1 MHAAPALPRILTIAG
16 TDPTGGAG
24 VQADIKSIQAAGGY
38 SYSVVTSLV
47 AQNTTGVQEIFAP
60 PVEFLRS
67 QLRSVADDVEIDA
80 IKIGMLGTTEII
92 DVVREFLTAHAQ
104 NCRVVLDPVMVA
116 SSSDRLLTREAEAAL
131 RELARLADVI
141 TPNLPELAVLAGA
154 ETATEFDA
162 AIAQAR
168 GLARELGT
176 TVIVKGGHLGG
187 AHADNAVVT
196 AESVHRVPVQRV
208 ETTNTHGTGCSF
220 SSALATRLGAGDDAA
235 AALEWST
242 QWLHEAIAHA
252 DALRVGTG
260 HGPVD
265 HFHRAQRLM
274 RAASAVPLP
283 HLAGPLKEEAQAAQ
297 PRVAAA
303 GPHTQ
308 RLWNIAAAQWGAI
321 VALPFIEDLGSGA
334 LDESAF
340 SFYLD
345 QDAQYLSSYSKALA
359 RLVSLAPSTEEQL
372 HWAESAYGCL
382 AEEAELHRTWL
393 QGRVSSAPSRVTS
406 AYTDFLIRCTH
417 TDDYVVAAAS
427 VLPCYW
433 LYAEVGLYLAEHDS
447 EDHPYHAWLK
457 VYGGEDFLGS
467 VRRSLEIV
475 EQALARADEETR
487 SRAERA
493 YISACI
499 HEVDFFDQADRRF

>member
-60 PVEFLRS
+60 PVEFLRA

-92 DVVREFLTAHAQ
+92 DVVRDFLTAHAQ

-116 SSSDRLLTREAEAAL
+116 SSSDRLLTRDAEAAL

-154 ETATEFDA
+154 ETATDFDA
-162 AIAQAR
+162 AIAQAQ

-208 ETTNTHGTGCSF
+208 DTKNTHGTGCSF
-220 SSALATRLGAGDDAA
+220 SSALATRLGAGFDTPAA
-235 AALEWST
+235 TEWASR
-242 QWLHEAIAHA
+242 WLHEAIAHA
-252 DALRVGTG
+252 DALAVGRG

-265 HFHRAQRLM
+265 HGHMNRRMQ
-274 RAASAVPLP
+274 RAADTRPEHFLLIDAPPTLPLAAP
-283 HLAGPLKEEAQAAQ
+283 AGPNTQA
-297 PRVAAA
+297 
-303 GPHTQ
+303 
-308 RLWNIAAAQWGAI
+308 LWDASAPYLTAI
-321 VALPFIEDLGSGA
+321 MELPFIRALGDGTLRREDFL
-334 LDESAF
+334 
-340 SFYLD
+340 FYLE
-345 QDAQYLSSYSKALA
+345 QDAYYLVRYARSLHALGGA
-359 RLVSLAPSTEEQL
+359 
-372 HWAESAYGCL
+372 WAEDAN
-382 AEEAELHRTWL
+382 EAIADEQEMQRTWL
-393 QGRVSSAPSRVTS
+393 AGLDRETLPSPITR
-406 AYTDFLIRCTH
+406 AYTDFLLASTLGEP
-417 TDDYVVAAAS
+417 AAIGQAA

-433 LYAEVGLYLAEHDS
+433 LYYEVGARLAERNHDA
-447 EDHPYHAWLK
+447 HPYRDWLAT
-457 VYGGEDFLGS
+457 YAGNEFLAS
-467 VRRSLEIV
+467 VRGAIDRCERTLADDPD
-475 EQALARADEETR
+475 ALDAAVRACAVA
-487 SRAERA
+487 SRYEL
-493 YISACI
+493 
-499 HEVDFFDQADRRF
+499 DFFDQADRAWVIRDV